1 MGEGEGN
8 DSGWL
13 QAYRQMEDP
22 YPGYHRLRTE
32 APFFREER
40 TGALLLTRYAD
51 VAAALKHPQM
61 SSRGV
66 IDTLVRVPLPLRRLA
81 RPVMR
86 ALSLQMI
93 FSDPPDHARLR
104 SLANRAFTP
113 RTIEKLRAHIQQITD
128 ELLDALDA
136 KGGPAPVDLIDK
148 LAAPLPI
155 RVIAEMLGVPIERR
169 DQIKLWSD
177 DLAIFV
183 GGGPGPRWKEVLR
196 GARGGFCLRQY
207 LRRLIRERRGEPRD
221 DLLGALIAA
230 EEKGDTLTEEEL
242 WANAILLLFAGHETT
257 TGLIGNGLL
266 ALLRHPD
273 QLDLLRREP
282 TLMESAIEELLRFD
296 GPIHRIG
303 RMAKADLSIGGS
315 SISAGQ
321 TVILGLAAAN
331 RDPAQFPDP
340 DRLDVRRAE
349 NRHLAFGHG
358 IHFCLGAALARLE
371 GQIAIGTLL
380 RRYPDLRLTGER
392 LAWRRNSTLRGL
404 QALPVRLR

>member
-1 MGEGEGN
+1 MGGSIDGERLAMAR
-8 DSGWL
+8 S
-13 QAYRQMEDP
+13 MEDP
-22 YPGYHRLRTE
+22 YPGYHRLRAE
-32 APFFREER
+32 APFCREPR

-51 VAAALKHPQM
+51 VAAALKHPLL

-66 IDTLVRVPLPLRRLA
+66 IDAVVRVPAPLRRVA
-81 RPVMR
+81 QPVTR
-86 ALSLQMI
+86 ALSRQMI

-113 RTIEKLRAHIQQITD
+113 RAVERMRAHIERIAD
-128 ELLDALDA
+128 ELLDAA
-136 KGGPAPVDLIDK
+136 GGSGPVDLIDK
-148 LAAPLPI
+148 LAAPLPV
-155 RVIAEMLGVPIERR
+155 RVIAEMLGVPLRSREPIR
-169 DQIKLWSD
+169 LWSD
-177 DLAIFV
+177 DLAIFA

-196 GARGGFCLRQY
+196 GARGAFCLRR
-207 LRRLIRERRGEPRD
+207 LLLRLIRERRGQPSD

-242 WANAILLLFAGHETT
+242 WANAMLLLFAGHETT

-273 QLDLLRREP
+273 QRDLLRREP
-282 TLMESAIEELLRFD
+282 ALMEGGIEELLRFD
-296 GPIHRIG
+296 GPVHRIG
-303 RMAKADLSIGGS
+303 RVAKADLSIGGFP
-315 SISAGQ
+315 IPAGQ
-321 TVILGLAAAN
+321 PIILGLGAAN

-371 GQIAIGTLL
+371 GQIAIGAVL
-380 RRYPDLRLTGER
+380 RRYPDIRLTGER
-392 LAWRRNSTLRGL
+392 LEWRRSSTLRGL
-404 QALPVRLR
+404 RALRVRLR

>member
-1 MGEGEGN
+1 M
-8 DSGWL
+8 
-13 QAYRQMEDP
+13 
-22 YPGYHRLRTE
+22 
-32 APFFREER
+32 
-40 TGALLLTRYAD
+40 
-51 VAAALKHPQM
+51 
-61 SSRGV
+61 
-66 IDTLVRVPLPLRRLA
+66 IDAVVRVPAPLRRIA
-81 RPVMR
+81 RPITR
-86 ALSLQMI
+86 ALSRQMI

-113 RTIEKLRAHIQQITD
+113 RVVEKMRAHIERIAH
-128 ELLDALDA
+128 ELLDAIDGL
-136 KGGPAPVDLIDK
+136 APVDLIDRY
-148 LAAPLPI
+148 AAPLPI
-155 RVIAEMLGVPIERR
+155 RVIAEMLGVPIGSQ

-177 DLAIFV
+177 DLAIFA

-196 GARGGFCLRQY
+196 GARGGFCLRRY
-207 LRRLIRERRGEPRD
+207 LLRLIRERRGRRRPED

-242 WANAILLLFAGHETT
+242 WANAMLLLFAGHETT

-282 TLMESAIEELLRFD
+282 ALMESGVEELLRFD
-296 GPIHRIG
+296 GPVHRIG
-303 RMAKADLSIGGS
+303 RVAKDDLSIGGS
-315 SISAGQ
+315 PIPAGQ
-321 TVILGLAAAN
+321 PVILGLAAAN

-371 GQIAIGTLL
+371 GQIAIGAVL
-380 RRYPDLRLTGER
+380 RRYPDVRLTGER
-392 LAWRRNSTLRGL
+392 LAWRRISTLRGL

>member
-1 MGEGEGN
+1 MDRGIEGER
-8 DSGWL
+8 L
-13 QAYRQMEDP
+13 QTDRNFEDP
-22 YPGYHRLRTE
+22 YPRYHRLRTE
-32 APFFREER
+32 APFFREPR

-51 VAAALKHPQM
+51 VAAALKHPQL

-66 IDTLVRVPLPLRRLA
+66 IDAVVRVPAPLRRIA
-81 RPVMR
+81 RPVTR
-86 ALSLQMI
+86 ALSRQMI

-113 RTIEKLRAHIQQITD
+113 RVVEKMSAHIQRIAD
-128 ELLDALDA
+128 DLLDAID
-136 KGGPAPVDLIDK
+136 GPAPVDLIDRF
-148 LAAPLPI
+148 AAPLPI
-155 RVIAEMLGVPIERR
+155 RVIAEMLGAPIGSR

-177 DLAIFV
+177 DLAIFA

-196 GARGGFCLRQY
+196 GARGAFCLRRY
-207 LRRLIRERRGEPRD
+207 LLRLIRERRGRPGD

-242 WANAILLLFAGHETT
+242 WANAMLLLFAGHETT

-266 ALLRHPD
+266 ALLRHPVE
-273 QLDLLRREP
+273 LDLLRREP
-282 TLMESAIEELLRFD
+282 ALMESGVEELLRFD
-296 GPIHRIG
+296 GPVHRIG
-303 RMAKADLSIGGS
+303 RVAKDDLSIGGS
-315 SISAGQ
+315 SIPAGQ
-321 TVILGLAAAN
+321 PVILGLAAAN

-371 GQIAIGTLL
+371 GRIAIGAVI
-380 RRYPDLRLTGER
+380 RRYPDVRLTGER
-392 LAWRRNSTLRGL
+392 LEWRRSSTLRGL
-404 QALPVRLR
+404 KALPVRLR

>member
-1 MGEGEGN
+1 MDGGKGG
-8 DSGWL
+8 DRL
-13 QAYRQMEDP
+13 LAYRQIEDP

-32 APFFREER
+32 APFFREQR
-40 TGALLLTRYAD
+40 TGAILLTRYAD
-51 VAAALKHPQM
+51 VAAALKHPEL

-66 IDTLVRVPLPLRRLA
+66 IDVLVRVPAPLRRLA
-81 RPVMR
+81 RPVTR

-93 FSDPPDHARLR
+93 FSDPPDHTRLR

-113 RTIEKLRAHIQQITD
+113 RAVEKMRARIQRIVD
-128 ELLDALDA
+128 ELLDALD
-136 KGGPAPVDLIDK
+136 GPAPVDVIDR

-155 RVIAEMLGVPIERR
+155 RVIAEMLGVPIESR

-177 DLAIFV
+177 DLANFV

-207 LRRLIRERRGEPRD
+207 LRRLIRERRGQPRD

-242 WANAILLLFAGHETT
+242 WANAILFLFAGHETT

-282 TLMESAIEELLRFD
+282 ALMESAVEELLRFD
-296 GPIHRIG
+296 SPVHRIG
-303 RMAKADLSIGGS
+303 RRAKGDLSLSGFPIP
-315 SISAGQ
+315 AGQ
-321 TVILGLAAAN
+321 TVILALAAAN

-371 GQIAIGTLL
+371 GQIAIGSII

-392 LAWRRNSTLRGL
+392 LAWRKNSSLRGL